1 LLLGLPCPHFQPLT
15 LRFVPVS
22 LPVRMFEFA
31 GIHTMRKQLA
41 GLTEPTQQNKPNP
54 FQTVNN
60 MTLTQRSHT
69 ARKQAALT

>member
-1 LLLGLPCPHFQPLT
+1 
-15 LRFVPVS
+15 
-22 LPVRMFEFA
+22 
-31 GIHTMRKQLA
+31 MRKQLA